1 MERAKGSLE
10 VPNETALEEFRAMLE
25 TREQELRKMIVEEHE
40 RATVEL
46 MSDLE
51 GVVGDEADQA
61 FAKTRAGVQ
70 TELVD
75 RHLRELGAI
84 EAARERISART
95 FGLCPDCGGIIVPAR
110 LRANPAALR
119 CTECQSR
126 HEKVFAEVR

>member
-1 MERAKGSLE
+1 MGRVREPMAIRGE
-10 VPNETALEEFRAMLE
+10 ALIDELRAMLE
-25 TREQELRKMIVEEHE
+25 GREQELRRMIAQEHE

-46 MSDLE
+46 ISDLE

-61 FAKTRAGVQ
+61 FAKTRAGVE
-70 TELVD
+70 TELLD
-75 RHLRELGAI
+75 RHLRELDAI
-84 EAARERISART
+84 EAARERISAGT
-95 FGLCPDCGGIIVPAR
+95 FGVCPDCGVPIAPAR